1 MSRKVESL
9 KRLYNSGRMT
19 KERLEQIYVNGDITK
34 DEFYYITG
42 EYPTSHPSVDLTDAQ
57 RDAVVDEIREGV
69 ENGTAN

>member
-9 KRLYNSGRMT
+9 KRLYNSGRMS
-19 KERLEQIYVNGDITK
+19 KERLEQLYVNGDVTK

-42 EYPTSHPSVDLTDAQ
+42 EYPTSQPSVDLTDVQ
-57 RDAVVDEIREGV
+57 RDMVVDEIREGV

>member
-9 KRLYNSGRMT
+9 KRLYNSGRMS
-19 KERLEQIYVNGDITK
+19 KERLEQLYVNGDITK

-42 EYPTSHPSVDLTDAQ
+42 EYPTGQPSVDLTDAQ
-57 RDAVVDEIREGV
+57 RDMVVDEIREGV

>member
-1 MSRKVESL
+1 MSRKTESL

-19 KERLEQIYVNGDITK
+19 KDRLEQLYINGDITK

-42 EYPTSHPSVDLTDAQ
+42 EYPTGQPSVDLTDAQ
-57 RDAVVDEIREGV
+57 RDMVVDEIREGV

>member
-19 KERLEQIYVNGDITK
+19 KERLEQLYVNGDITK
-34 DEFYYITG
+34 DEFYYITD
-42 EYPTSHPSVDLTDAQ
+42 EYPTGQPSVDLTDAQ
-57 RDAVVDEIREGV
+57 RDMVVDEIREGV